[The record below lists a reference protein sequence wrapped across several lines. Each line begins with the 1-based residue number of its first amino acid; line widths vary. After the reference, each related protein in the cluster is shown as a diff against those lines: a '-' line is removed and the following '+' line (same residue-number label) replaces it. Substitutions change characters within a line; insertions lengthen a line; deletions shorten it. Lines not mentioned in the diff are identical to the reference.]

1 MFEMLQLYAKYNQKT
16 NHTLSN
22 LIQSLPDEEIYKE
35 RTTYFESI
43 NGLVMHL
50 IYSARY
56 MMGLIRK
63 HWNHPLMIHDVTA
76 PEFEVNPQN
85 PAEVFELLTELDQIM
100 VDFLAG
106 VTEEELQMPTQQ
118 VMVLRT
124 KEVPLS
130 IWNILMQFVVH
141 QTHHRGQIS
150 QLLDELGVDHDYGNV
165 WPLYL

>member
-1 MFEMLQLYAKYNQKT
+1 MLEMLQLYARYNQET
-16 NHTLSN
+16 NQILSK
-22 LIQSLPDEEIYKE
+22 LVQGLPEEEIYKE
-35 RTTYFESI
+35 RKTYFESI

-50 IYSARY
+50 IYSSRY
-56 MMGLIRK
+56 MMGLIRR
-63 HWNHPLMIHDVTA
+63 HWDHPLMIHDVTA
-76 PEFEVNPQN
+76 PNYEVNPET
-85 PAEVFELLTELDQIM
+85 PREVFELLTELDQIM

-106 VTEEELQMPTQQ
+106 ISQEELLKPKQK